1 MSILE
6 STIGKDK
13 LDDILA
19 TIKSKTQIDIVVIH
33 LEKGEAEF
41 LSSKLGGYPYWPQNM
56 EYPKDS
62 YGHALVLLAQ
72 INLSDFECEKLP
84 KSGLLQFFIAADDVF
99 GYDDEKG
106 YKVVYHESI
115 DPCVTEESVKKAG
128 IRSNIDYEGK
138 EDCFFPVSRC
148 IRLSCKV
155 QKECINAALDG
166 FDEYVK
172 EILTNKY
179 NYDLQGKEYWSFLT
193 DEDVKYLHANDSYDG
208 LHCMFG
214 YPVFAQYDPRKDDR
228 YDTLL
233 FQLDSD
239 YNEEEDLVT
248 IGDAGVMN
256 FFINSN
262 DLKNLNFEDVLYN
275 WDCA

>member
-1 MSILE
+1 MA
-6 STIGKDK
+6 D
-13 LDDILA
+13 
-19 TIKSKTQIDIVVIH
+19 
-33 LEKGEAEF
+33 
-41 LSSKLGGYPYWPQNM
+41 Y
-56 EYPKDS
+56 
-62 YGHALVLLAQ
+62 
-72 INLSDFECEKLP
+72 FE
-84 KSGLLQFFIAADDVF
+84 
-99 GYDDEKG
+99 DDEP
-106 YKVVYHESI
+106 E
-115 DPCVTEESVKKAG
+115 
-128 IRSNIDYEGK
+128 
-138 EDCFFPVSRC
+138 
-148 IRLSCKV
+148 
-155 QKECINAALDG
+155 
-166 FDEYVK
+166 
-172 EILTNKY
+172 
-179 NYDLQGKEYWSFLT
+179 KEYWSFLT